1 MAQAGLAFGPAD
13 MFVAQHL
20 IDQIDEAGYLTASLL
35 DIANRLGVPL
45 ARVEAVLRRLA
56 AADTAPSARFTMAVT
71 PTTMPN
77 ATVAVFGL
85 LAAALVI
92 SRRRNRAP
100 IAVAASNSSSAA
112 ILGVTLLVQPLLM
125 LTAGFIIAS
134 TITFVVTANTWR
146 GVLPALA
153 TLARDAAIGVT
164 FAAIIYL
171 VFTSGLG
178 VVLP

>member
-1 MAQAGLAFGPAD
+1 MSPSEPSAKRERPDAVTVLFIIFCFGAVTFFGLFGFQIVEVLAGRDRSAGLLEVGVAIAALVVRSVGMIRLFLMKAD
-13 MFVAQHL
+13 CWL
-20 IDQIDEAGYLTASLL
+20 W
-35 DIANRLGVPL
+35 
-45 ARVEAVLRRLA
+45 
-56 AADTAPSARFTMAVT
+56 
-71 PTTMPN
+71 
-77 ATVAVFGL
+77 

-146 GVLPALA
+146 GVLPARA
-153 TLARDAAIGVT
+153 TVARDAAIGVT